1 MDHRDHLELIRDGVC
16 AGPVTW
22 AEFGSGTGHFTL
34 ALADLLGPQARI
46 YSVDIDASALRQQEA
61 RLRKR
66 FARQPAPSVA
76 YITGDYTQP
85 LELPPLDGILMANV
99 LHFQKRKETLLE
111 SLIRYLNPGGRLLLV
126 EYNTDRGNHWVPYPL
141 SYPSWQALAT
151 RAGLTGIRLLKRV
164 PSSFLGEFYSAVSF
178 KP

>member
-1 MDHRDHLELIRDGVC
+1 
-16 AGPVTW
+16 
-22 AEFGSGTGHFTL
+22 
-34 ALADLLGPQARI
+34 
-46 YSVDIDASALRQQEA
+46 
-61 RLRKR
+61 
-66 FARQPAPSVA
+66 
-76 YITGDYTQP
+76 
-85 LELPPLDGILMANV
+85 MANV

-141 SYPSWQALAT
+141 SYPSWQALAK